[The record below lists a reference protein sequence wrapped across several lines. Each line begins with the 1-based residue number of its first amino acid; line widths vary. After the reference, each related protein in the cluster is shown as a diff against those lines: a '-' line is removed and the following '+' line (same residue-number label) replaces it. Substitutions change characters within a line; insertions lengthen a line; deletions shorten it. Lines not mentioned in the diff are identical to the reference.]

1 MTTLSLRFLLLA
13 ALFATTVSAH
23 AADRFLMDFELLQ
36 GDKLIERGKAIVS
49 QKQYTWNK
57 GIQRS
62 FLQLSCQRTA
72 SGKME
77 KVYTSVEYFTG
88 VSVTHQLLG
97 ETIELA
103 VLHRVVQPRLAEIRA
118 LSAEACEELSPR
130 VTTTTQTYH
139 LPAKDNGE
147 ASFGFG
153 KDMTY
158 RAKLQ
163 ELGGTR

>member
-1 MTTLSLRFLLLA
+1 MRLRFLLLV
-13 ALFATTVSAH
+13 ALFAITISAH

-72 SGKME
+72 SGKLE
-77 KVYTSVEYFTG
+77 KVYSTVEYFTG
-88 VSVTHQLLG
+88 VSVTHQLLE
-97 ETIELA
+97 ETIEFT
-103 VLHRVVQPRLAEIRA
+103 VLRRVVQPRLAEIRA
-118 LSAEACEELSPR
+118 LSADECEELSPL
-130 VTTTTQTYH
+130 VATTTQTYR
-139 LPAKDNGE
+139 LPTTSNGE
-147 ASFGFG
+147 ASFDFG
-153 KDMTY
+153 KEMSC
-158 RAKLQ
+158 RVKLQ